1 MRKTVRCLA
10 ATLALVLAL
19 PVSGFAQAKIKIAI
33 WEFENHAESSW
44 WFFKDMGPAAR
55 NQIDTEFSENK
66 LLSSKFSVVERDKL
80 ALVLKEQGLATSG
93 AVDPASAAKVG
104 KILGV
109 KYILLGGI
117 DKFNIDK
124 TGGQIGKFGVGGSM
138 VQAKATINMRL
149 IDSTTAERVLSLQGD
164 AEVKKGGG
172 MFKGTGLSRESEW
185 GIASETIQ
193 KASKNIV
200 EKLTTGDYLA
210 RIGSASNPT
219 GGMEG
224 LIIKVEGNRAWVN
237 LGAEGGVK
245 VGDKFTVFHIGE
257 ALVDPAT
264 GAKLG
269 ADESQIGDGAVV
281 EVQPKFA
288 IMSFTGKAA
297 AKDTVRTKK

>member
-10 ATLALVLAL
+10 AAAALVLAL
-19 PVSGFAQAKIKIAI
+19 PASGFAQAKIKIAI
-33 WEFENHAESSW
+33 WEFENHAETSY

-117 DKFNIDK
+117 DKFSIDK
-124 TGGQIGKFGVGGSM
+124 TGGGFRGIGGNM

-172 MFKGTGLSRESEW
+172 FIKGAGLSRESEW

-210 RIGSASNPT
+210 RIGTASNPT

-269 ADESQIGDGAVV
+269 ADEKQTGDGAVV
-281 EVQPKFA
+281 EVQPKYA
-288 IMSFTGKAA
+288 IISFTGKAA
-297 AKDTVRTKK
+297 AKDTVRSKP

>member
-1 MRKTVRCLA
+1 MRRTVRCLA

-33 WEFENHAESSW
+33 WEFENHAETHW

-66 LLSSKFSVVERDKL
+66 MLSDKFSVVERDKL
-80 ALVLKEQGLATSG
+80 NLVLKEQGLATSG

-124 TGGQIGKFGVGGSM
+124 TAGGIGKFGVGGNM
-138 VQAKATINMRL
+138 VSSKATINMRL
-149 IDSTTAERVLSLQGD
+149 IDSTTAERVLSISADG
-164 AEVKKGGG
+164 EVKKGGG
-172 MFKGTGLSRESEW
+172 FLKGTSLSRESEW

-193 KASKNIV
+193 KTAKAVV
-200 EKLTTGDYLA
+200 EKFTTGEYLA
-210 RIGSASNPT
+210 RVGSAVNPT
-219 GGMEG
+219 GVTEG
-224 LIIKVEGNRAWVN
+224 LIIKVEGNRAWIN

-245 VGDKFTVFHIGE
+245 VGDKFAVFNVGE

-264 GAKLG
+264 GVKLG
-269 ADESQIGDGAVV
+269 ADEKKTGDGAVV
-281 EVQPKFA
+281 EVQPKYA
-288 IMSFTGKAA
+288 IMTVNGKAA
-297 AKDTVRTKK
+297 AKDTVRRQ

>member
-19 PVSGFAQAKIKIAI
+19 PASGFAQAKIKIAI
-33 WEFENHAESSW
+33 WEFENHAETHW
-44 WFFKDMGPAAR
+44 WFFNDMGPAAR

-66 LLSSKFSVVERDKL
+66 LLSDKFSVVERDKL
-80 ALVLKEQGLATSG
+80 NLVLKEQGLGASG

-124 TGGQIGKFGVGGSM
+124 TGGGFRGIGGNM
-138 VQAKATINMRL
+138 VQSKATINMRL
-149 IDSTTAERVLSLQGD
+149 IDSTTAERVLSISADG
-164 AEVKKGGG
+164 EVRKGGG
-172 MFKGTGLSRESEW
+172 FLKGASLSRESEW

-193 KASKNIV
+193 KTAKEV
-200 EKLTTGDYLA
+200 VAKFTTGDYLA
-210 RIGSASNPT
+210 RVGSAVNPT
-219 GGMEG
+219 GVVEG
-224 LIIKVEGNRAWVN
+224 LIIKVEGNRAWIN
-237 LGAEGGVK
+237 LGSEGGIK
-245 VGDKFTVFHIGE
+245 VGDKFTVFNLGE

-269 ADESQIGDGAVV
+269 ADEKKTGDGAVV
-281 EVQPKFA
+281 EVQAKYA
-288 IMSFTGKAA
+288 IMTFTGKAA
-297 AKDTVRTKK
+297 AKDTVRR

>member
-10 ATLALVLAL
+10 ATVALVLAL

-124 TGGQIGKFGVGGSM
+124 TGGQIGKFAGERSAGETFGEWLERSGGAAAVG
-138 VQAKATINMRL
+138 
-149 IDSTTAERVLSLQGD
+149 TA
-164 AEVKKGGG
+164 VKDLDQ
-172 MFKGTGLSRESEW
+172 FPTPEEAPEFYVDFDETGPY
-185 GIASETIQ
+185 
-193 KASKNIV
+193 
-200 EKLTTGDYLA
+200 EKD
-210 RIGSASNPT
+210 
-219 GGMEG
+219 
-224 LIIKVEGNRAWVN
+224 
-237 LGAEGGVK
+237 
-245 VGDKFTVFHIGE
+245 VGDSE
-257 ALVDPAT
+257 CAT
-264 GAKLG
+264 
-269 ADESQIGDGAVV
+269 
-281 EVQPKFA
+281 
-288 IMSFTGKAA
+288 
-297 AKDTVRTKK
+297 